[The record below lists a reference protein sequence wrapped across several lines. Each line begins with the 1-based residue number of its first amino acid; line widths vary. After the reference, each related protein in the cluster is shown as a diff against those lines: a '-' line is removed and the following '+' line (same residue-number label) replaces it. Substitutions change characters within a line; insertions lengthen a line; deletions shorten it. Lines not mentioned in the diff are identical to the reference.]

1 MGGRKDK
8 GEMRLSILLVVL
20 MLFFSFP
27 SFFYGEAEAQDG
39 SLDNKE
45 TSLLIILA
53 SLGILIYFFTFWQ
66 YHVSITGK
74 LTLILLLF
82 WTFFWIFVAG
92 VPVVNGDL
100 EGSIMGIIIYIVVGI
115 PSTLFFW
122 FLWLHWYPG
131 EKRIT
136 PIRITSKIVPA
147 IKPVGRGKILRRGKL
162 PIMGKFKLP
171 IKRTVRKQPLK
182 QKSEMEPIHL
192 LRCGNIACRMEK
204 FLVTEAD
211 GQQYCTKCGWKKR

>member
-1 MGGRKDK
+1 
-8 GEMRLSILLVVL
+8 MRLSILLVVL
-20 MLFFSFP
+20 MLFFSFS
-27 SFFYGEAEAQDG
+27 SFFYGDAEAQDR
-39 SLDNKE
+39 SLDN
-45 TSLLIILA
+45 TPNALLIILA
-53 SLGILIYFFTFWQ
+53 SLGILIYCFILWQ

-82 WTFFWIFVAG
+82 WTFFWIFVVG
-92 VPVVNGDL
+92 STIGFGDL
-100 EGSIMGIIIYIVVGI
+100 ADSILSIIIYIVVGI

-122 FLWLHWYPG
+122 FLWLNWNPG
-131 EKRIT
+131 GKRIT

-147 IKPVGRGKILRRGKL
+147 IKPVGRGKILRRGKA

-171 IKRTVRKQPLK
+171 IKRTVGKQPLK